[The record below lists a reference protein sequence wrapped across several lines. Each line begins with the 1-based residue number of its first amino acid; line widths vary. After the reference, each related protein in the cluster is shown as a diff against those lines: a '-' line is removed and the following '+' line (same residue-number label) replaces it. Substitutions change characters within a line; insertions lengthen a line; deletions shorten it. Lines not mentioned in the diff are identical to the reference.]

1 MIKPRIHILVLG
13 FLLCY
18 SGLVHSQIELTSTTG
33 IVYEDQEV
41 GDDDARL
48 NSKAELKG
56 EALIRK
62 AADFDIPVRTY
73 SRLKD
78 VRKGYYIIVG
88 VFKESKNLPRL
99 TRKLQRKGLD
109 AGVFMNPENN
119 LNYVYANRYENGRE
133 ALFAASSKLGGK
145 HAEAMWILGVENDPE
160 IRKVPEIKTEP
171 LPAKE
176 VAETALI
183 AQPKP
188 QPLKRAS
195 LNTSVKPRVFKSAT
209 SAPPMLV
216 RKANSYFDRMWYAE
230 AAELYEQALMRNPE
244 HQSPYMIEKAADAHY
259 FNSNMSRAYYW
270 YNKLYEAGKDEMTAE
285 NLFKYAHTL
294 KGSGKYGRARRLLR
308 LYDKKMEEELSA
320 PRDPEE
326 AKEREVVLD
335 NILNSEEA
343 FAVKNL
349 EINSKYSDFAPMFY
363 RGDNIVFASSV
374 DSAFF
379 KTRRYKWNDQPYL
392 DLYVAKMN
400 EESDE
405 LRAAVKFSKE
415 INTKYHE
422 AAVTFSPDQQTM
434 YFTRNN
440 YGKKL
445 RRDKNGIN
453 HLKIYRSRK
462 IGGTWTEAEELPF
475 NGEDYST
482 GHPALSPDG
491 SQLYFVSD
499 MPGSLGDTDIF
510 VVDVYE
516 DGSFSHPRN
525 LGPNVNTEHKEMFPF
540 LTENKLYFSSNGH
553 IGLGGLDVYETVFD
567 PEEGFLPAKN
577 AGKPIN
583 SKSDDFSFIIR
594 EDTQKGYF
602 ASNRRGGK
610 GDDDLYSF
618 QRLLPEEVNENAIA
632 GVVTDLIDGE
642 SLPEA
647 MVELLDENHIKLKE
661 IVSSEDGSFVF
672 EELEGD
678 TRYFL
683 RIQKEGYQD
692 EERELRTLNNER
704 VSTDI
709 ALQKMEERIIVED
722 GLRKLKTEMIYF
734 DFDKFTIRKD
744 AASELDELVAMMNQY
759 PSMVIKIESHTDSRG
774 ARAYNKYLSDKRA
787 KSTRDYLI
795 GQGIDPSRIESAIG
809 YGEERLLNECDGS
822 VKCSPEQHQRNRRS
836 EFIIVKM

>member
-1 MIKPRIHILVLG
+1 MVQG
-13 FLLCY
+13 
-18 SGLVHSQIELTSTTG
+18 QIELTRTAG
-33 IVYEDQEV
+33 VAFEDQELKE
-41 GDDDARL
+41 DDSRAR
-48 NSKAELKG
+48 SSAELKG
-56 EALIRK
+56 DALVQK
-62 AADFDIPVRTY
+62 AADYDIPVRTY

-78 VRKGYYIIVG
+78 VTKGYYIIVG
-88 VFKESKNLPRL
+88 VFKESKNLPR
-99 TRKLQRKGLD
+99 TIRKLERKGLN
-109 AGVFMNPENN
+109 AGTFVNPENN
-119 LNYVYANRYENGRE
+119 LNYVYANRYENGRD
-133 ALFAASSKLGGK
+133 ALFAASTKLGGK
-145 HAEAMWILGVENDPE
+145 HQEAMWILGVENDPSLQ
-160 IRKVPEIKTEP
+160 KLPEVTTEP
-171 LPAKE
+171 APSKQ
-176 VAETALI
+176 VAEAALTT
-183 AQPKP
+183 QPKA
-188 QPLKRAS
+188 QPLKRPT
-195 LNTSVKPRVFKSAT
+195 LKPPVKARSPKSSA

-230 AAELYEQALMRNPE
+230 AAELYEQALLRSPDK
-244 HQSPYMIEKAADAHY
+244 QSQEMIEKVADAHY

-270 YNKLYEAGKDEMTAE
+270 YNKLYEAGRDKMTAA

-294 KGSGKYGRARRLLR
+294 KGTGKYGRARRLLR
-308 LYDKKMEEELSA
+308 LYDKKMEKELSG
-320 PRDPEE
+320 PRDLGSE
-326 AKEREVVLD
+326 KEREIVLD
-335 NILNSEEA
+335 NILNSEET
-343 FAVKNL
+343 FGVKNL
-349 EINSKYSDFAPMFY
+349 EINSRYSDFGPMFY
-363 RGDNIVFASSV
+363 SDDKIVFSSSV

-392 DLYVAKMN
+392 DLYVARMN

-405 LRAAVKFSKE
+405 LRSAVKFSKE

-422 AAVTFSPDQQTM
+422 AAVTFSPDQQTI

-445 RRDKNGIN
+445 RRDKHGVN
-453 HLKIYRSRK
+453 HLKIYRSQK
-462 IGGTWTEAEELPF
+462 VGGTWTEAEELPF

-499 MPGSLGDTDIF
+499 MPGSLGETDIF

-553 IGLGGLDVYETVFD
+553 IGLGGLDIYETTFD
-567 PEEGFLPAKN
+567 PEEGYLPAQN

-594 EDTQKGYF
+594 EETQKGYF

-618 QRLLPEEVNENAIA
+618 QRLLPEEVNENAID
-632 GVVTDLIDGE
+632 GVITDLVGGE
-642 SLPEA
+642 ALPEA

-661 IVSSEDGSFVF
+661 IISSGDGSFVF

-683 RIQKEGYQD
+683 RVHKEGYQ
-692 EERELRTLNNER
+692 EEAREFKTANNER
-704 VSTDI
+704 LSTDI
-709 ALQKMEERIIVED
+709 ALQKLEERITVED
-722 GLRKLKTEMIYF
+722 GIRKLKTEMIYF

-744 AASELDELVAMMNQY
+744 AASELDGLVSMMKEY
-759 PSMVIKIESHTDSRG
+759 PAMVIKIESHTDSRG
-774 ARAYNKYLSDKRA
+774 PRAYNKYLSDKRA

-795 GQGIDPSRIESAIG
+795 RQGIDPSRIESAIG

-822 VKCSPEQHQRNRRS
+822 VACSREKHQQNRRS

>member
-1 MIKPRIHILVLG
+1 MIKLRLHIFLVG
-13 FLLCY
+13 FLLCF
-18 SGLVHSQIELTSTTG
+18 GGVVHAQIELTKTAG
-33 IVYEDQEV
+33 VAYEDQDDRQNSSRASSNEV
-41 GDDDARL
+41 LRGDAL
-48 NSKAELKG
+48 AKKAS
-56 EALIRK
+56 
-62 AADFDIPVRTY
+62 DYDIPVRTY

-78 VRKGYYIIVG
+78 VDKGYYIIVG
-88 VFKESKNLPRL
+88 VFKESKNLPR
-99 TRKLQRKGLD
+99 TIRKLERKGLN
-109 AGVFMNPENN
+109 AGTFVNPENN
-119 LNYVYANRYENGRE
+119 LNYVYANRYDDGRD
-133 ALFAASSKLGGK
+133 ALFAASTKLGGK
-145 HAEAMWILGVENDPE
+145 HPDALWILGVENDPKL
-160 IRKVPEIKTEP
+160 IKLPEVNTEP
-171 LPAKE
+171 APPTE
-176 VAETALI
+176 VAEASLKS
-183 AQPKP
+183 QPKA
-188 QPLKRAS
+188 QPLKRPTLKQPIKARPS
-195 LNTSVKPRVFKSAT
+195 RSSA

-230 AAELYEQALMRNPE
+230 AAELYEQALSR
-244 HQSPYMIEKAADAHY
+244 SPGRESREMIEKAADAHY
-259 FNSNMSRAYYW
+259 FNSNMARAYYW
-270 YNKLYEAGKDEMTAE
+270 YNKLYEEGKDEMTAA
-285 NLFKYAHTL
+285 NLFKYAHSL
-294 KGSGKYGRARRLLR
+294 KGTGKYGRARRLLR
-308 LYDKKMEEELSA
+308 LYDKKMEAARSA
-320 PRDPEE
+320 PRDLQMEQ
-326 AKEREVVLD
+326 KREVVLD
-335 NILNSEEA
+335 NILNTEET
-343 FAVKNL
+343 FSVRNL
-349 EINSKYSDFAPMFY
+349 DINSRYSDFAPMY
-363 RGDNIVFASSV
+363 YQGDKIVFASSV

-392 DLYVAKMN
+392 DLYVARMN

-445 RRDKNGIN
+445 RRDKHGIN

-462 IGGTWTEAEELPF
+462 VNGAWTEAEELPF

-491 SQLYFVSD
+491 NQLYFVSD

-553 IGLGGLDVYETVFD
+553 IGLGGLDIYETTFD
-567 PEEGFLPAKN
+567 PEEGYLPAQN

-610 GDDDLYSF
+610 GDDDLYAF
-618 QRLLPEEVNENAIA
+618 QRLLPEEVNENAID
-632 GVVTDLIDGE
+632 GVVTDLVEGE
-642 SLPEA
+642 VLPEA

-661 IVSSEDGSFVF
+661 VIASEDGSFVF

-683 RIQKEGYQD
+683 RVRKEGYQEEIREFRTAVD
-692 EERELRTLNNER
+692 ERL
-704 VSTDI
+704 STDI
-709 ALQKMEERIIVED
+709 ALQKLEERITVED
-722 GLRKLKTEMIYF
+722 GIRKLKMDNIYF

-744 AASELDELVAMMNQY
+744 AASELDELVDMMHQY
-759 PSMVIKIESHTDSRG
+759 PTMVIKIESHTDSRG
-774 ARAYNKYLSDKRA
+774 PRAYNKYLSDKRA
-787 KSTRDYLI
+787 KATRDYLI
-795 GQGIDPSRIESAIG
+795 RKGIDPSRIESAIG
-809 YGEERLLNECDGS
+809 YGEERLLNGCDGS
-822 VKCSPEQHQRNRRS
+822 IVCTREQHQQNRRS